1 MHCRIRTPDVG
12 LPRSRW
18 ISSFVPSTTQAT
30 NHRKGEAQAGVMRV
44 LSPNDV
50 PLTSRVSQAKVATRQ
65 ASCDSLW
72 SVLQQVV
79 IAS

>member
-1 MHCRIRTPDVG
+1 MCAPDVG

-18 ISSFVPSTTQAT
+18 IGLFVPLPTRVT
-30 NHRKGEAQAGVMRV
+30 NHRQCEVHTSILRA

-65 ASCDSLW
+65 ATCDSLW
-72 SVLQQVV
+72 SVLQQVF